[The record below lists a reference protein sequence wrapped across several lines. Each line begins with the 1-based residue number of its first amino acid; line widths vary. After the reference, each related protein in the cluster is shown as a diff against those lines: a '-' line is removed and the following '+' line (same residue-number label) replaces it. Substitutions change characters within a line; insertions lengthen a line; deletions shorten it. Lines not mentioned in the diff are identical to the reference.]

1 MDATWEEDGM
11 SLLIRREDR
20 DEICILTLNR
30 PDVLNAL
37 NIEMF
42 TALRGH
48 IDAISQDRDAVRC
61 VVLRGAGR
69 SFCAGADL
77 KSLKHLSPAEP
88 PSTFEPDTITAFAN
102 LAQPTIGMIHGHCY
116 TGGLELALAADILI
130 AAAGARFA
138 DTHAKWGLCP
148 AWGMT
153 HRLPRRIGVSKAKDM
168 MFSAREVD
176 TREALAM
183 GLVDRVVAPEAL
195 EEEVLVLARSIAANA
210 PRAVQWSKRI
220 VEACLLRPQDALAL
234 ERAEHPGV
242 GDEFENRMRGEK
254 W

>member
-1 MDATWEEDGM
+1 MN
-11 SLLIRREDR
+11 LLVKREDS
-20 DEICILTLNR
+20 DGVCILTLNR

-37 NIEMF
+37 NMKMF
-42 TALRGH
+42 AALRQH
-48 IDAISQDRDAVRC
+48 LDEISQDTDAVRC

-77 KSLKHLSPAEP
+77 KALKHVAPDDP
-88 PSTFEPDTITAFAN
+88 PSTFEPDTITALAD

-138 DTHAKWGLCP
+138 DTHAKLGLCS

-153 HRLPRRIGVSKAKDM
+153 HRLPRRIGASKAKDM
-168 MFSAREVD
+168 MFSSREVD
-176 TREALAM
+176 AQEALAM
-183 GLVDRVVAPEAL
+183 RLVDRVVAVEAL
-195 EEEVLVLARSIAANA
+195 EDETLRLARSIAANA
-210 PRAVQWSKRI
+210 PRAVQWIKRTM
-220 VEACLLRPQDALAL
+220 EACLQRPQDALSL
-234 ERAEHPGV
+234 ERAGHPGM
-242 GDEFENRMRGEK
+242 GHEFQNRVRGEK